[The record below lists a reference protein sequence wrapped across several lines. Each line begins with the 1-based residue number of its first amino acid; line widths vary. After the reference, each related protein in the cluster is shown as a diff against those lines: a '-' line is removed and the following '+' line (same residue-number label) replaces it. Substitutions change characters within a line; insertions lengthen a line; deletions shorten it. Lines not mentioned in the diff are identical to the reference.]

1 MIRPAEPDDVRT
13 KFLCAFSDGLV
24 SGTMPTEKLKR
35 LIGQFP
41 AELQHGLRE
50 TAKVLLLLEQVWP
63 RARGN
68 VDEQVC
74 DAETSVTLRPPFK
87 SVGYGTPLALFPVG
101 LSDR

>member
-24 SGTMPTEKLKR
+24 SGPMPTEKLNQ
-35 LIGQFP
+35 LIGQCP
-41 AELQHGLRE
+41 AELQRGLRE
-50 TAKVLLLLEQVWP
+50 TAKVLLLLEQAWP
-63 RARGN
+63 RAWGN
-68 VDEQVC
+68 VDKQLC

-87 SVGYGTPLALFPVG
+87 SAGFGTPLALFPVG